1 MKLKF
6 AFLALLVGFVAAEEV
21 AEKENLAMVCGNSCN
36 VRICCA
42 IYMNRKSTTNYILI
56 WMATLGWMCPWLRV
70 RPVSGK
76 VPPCK
81 FSRFMLF
88 GYE

>member
-21 AEKENLAMVCGNSCN
+21 VEKENLAMVCGNSCN

-42 IYMNRKSTTNYILI
+42 INTNRKVNDELHTNLDGNFR
-56 WMATLGWMCPWLRV
+56 MDVPSAASAT
-70 RPVSGK
+70 S
-76 VPPCK
+76 
-81 FSRFMLF
+81 F
-88 GYE
+88 GESASL